1 MRPPPP
7 KKNDYCFFFLSQGE
21 VESFHSSHVWP
32 VSMLLLCRLEC
43 VGRKSFAD
51 YKMCV
56 SDSMLWLCL
65 ILVCF
70 FLQIF
75 TALFLSFICSL
86 CLHLSCSLFLFFL
99 ILPSCLWVSPLF
111 FAHHLFSKSFFS
123 PSCFLISSGVL
134 VHTPLLLVSL
144 RCLLLLFFYCQLFYF
159 LLFLFFASFT
169 FSLLSSVVFF
179 HFSFILFSFLF
190 LICFPFTFVPSFL
203 PSHPWPLYSLLISLF
218 PLSSFPH
225 FPSSSLLIVSS
236 SSPFHLP
243 PASSPVFF
251 SSSPLHL
258 LVLVYPEAQSQKLL
272 SSVGWWGCGVTSTF
286 LYFFGRVS
294 RNRGGSHRRPV
305 YMYGWVANLMLYT
318 YLFKHVRAA
327 Q

>member
-123 PSCFLISSGVL
+123 PSSPRVSLFILLFYLFPFVVFCYYSFIVNSFIFCCSFFLL
-134 VHTPLLLVSL
+134 PLLFPSSP
-144 RCLLLLFFYCQLFYF
+144 QLSFSIFHSYY
-159 LLFLFFASFT
+159 FLFFSWFAFLSHLFLVSFPHT
-169 FSLLSSVVFF
+169 LGPC
-179 HFSFILFSFLF
+179 ILFSFPF
-190 LICFPFTFVPSFL
+190 FPFPRFPI
-203 PSHPWPLYSLLISLF
+203 SHPA
-218 PLSSFPH
+218 
-225 FPSSSLLIVSS
+225 
-236 SSPFHLP
+236 PFL
-243 PASSPVFF
+243 
-251 SSSPLHL
+251 
-258 LVLVYPEAQSQKLL
+258 
-272 SSVGWWGCGVTSTF
+272 
-286 LYFFGRVS
+286 
-294 RNRGGSHRRPV
+294 
-305 YMYGWVANLMLYT
+305 
-318 YLFKHVRAA
+318 
-327 Q
+327 